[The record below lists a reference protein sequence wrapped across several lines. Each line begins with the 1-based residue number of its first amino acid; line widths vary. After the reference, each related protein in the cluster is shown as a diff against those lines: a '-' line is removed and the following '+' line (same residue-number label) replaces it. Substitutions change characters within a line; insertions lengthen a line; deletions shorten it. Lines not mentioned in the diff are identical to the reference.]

1 MAWKILVTILIS
13 YLIGSINPAYIL
25 GRLRGI
31 DIRQKGSGNAG
42 ASNATIVL
50 GKWVGIF
57 SGVFDI
63 LKSTAVMLLFPLI
76 FKDVPF
82 IAEIAGVSCIIGHI
96 FPLYMKFKG
105 GKGLACFGGLVLAID
120 PRLFGLLLTA
130 EILLLLMVDYI
141 CIVPITGVII
151 VPIIYGIFGT
161 SGLGWLWRA
170 AGGWWGAAIIG
181 IASVVMLQRHQQ
193 NIRRIAKGQ
202 ELRFSYI
209 WMSEENKKKELQRVG
224 KLEEKMAFE
233 AQSEG
238 KVEENA

>member
-1 MAWKILVTILIS
+1 MALKIIITILIS
-13 YLIGSINPAYIL
+13 YLIGSINPSYII
-25 GRLRGI
+25 GRIKGI

-63 LKSTAVMLLFPLI
+63 LKSTAVMLLFPLV
-76 FKDVPF
+76 FKNTPF

-96 FPLYMKFKG
+96 FPLYMNFKG

-141 CIVPITGVII
+141 CIVPITAVII
-151 VPIIYGIFGT
+151 VPIVYGIFGKN
-161 SGLGWLWRA
+161 GLNWLWRA
-170 AGGWWGAAIIG
+170 TGGWWGAAIIG
-181 IASVVMLQRHQQ
+181 IASIVMLQRHLQ
-193 NIRRIAKGQ
+193 NIKRIAKGQ

-209 WMSEENKKKELQRVG
+209 WMSEENKKKELMRVG
-224 KLEEKMAFE
+224 KLEEKVALEAHFE
-233 AQSEG
+233 HKS
-238 KVEENA
+238 EENA

>member
-1 MAWKILVTILIS
+1 MALKIIATILIS

-25 GRLRGI
+25 GRLKGV
-31 DIRQKGSGNAG
+31 DIRKKGSGNAG

-63 LKSTAVMLLFPLI
+63 LKSTAVMLLFPLL
-76 FKDVPF
+76 FKDVPL

-120 PRLFGLLLTA
+120 PRLFGLLLTL
-130 EILLLLMVDYI
+130 EIVLLLVVDFI
-141 CIVPITGVII
+141 CIVPITAVII
-151 VPIIYGIFGT
+151 VPVIYGIFGN

-170 AGGWWGAAIIG
+170 AGGWWGAGVIA
-181 IASVVMLQRHQQ
+181 IASIVMLQRHVQ
-193 NIRRIAKGQ
+193 NVKRIVKGQ
-202 ELRFSYI
+202 ELHFSYI
-209 WMSEENKKKELQRVG
+209 WMNEEDKQKELIRIS
-224 KLEEKMAFE
+224 KLEEKMAWD
-233 AQSEG
+233 
-238 KVEENA
+238 EETGNKPETTA